1 MKNMKYDQPVDLD
14 AIPPRGRQAL
24 PTLDVVTELQK
35 ITDGFGKR
43 QIPDDIPQEYRTI
56 IEGIKSGQLDVLRS
70 CTEAVQMSEGL
81 IDQIVNRVR
90 DHNAYMARE
99 KKIASK
105 LTEKYK
111 GLWKAVEAELSEEE
125 ANNALPEG
133 AGA

>member
-1 MKNMKYDQPVDLD
+1 
-14 AIPPRGRQAL
+14 
-24 PTLDVVTELQK
+24 
-35 ITDGFGKR
+35 
-43 QIPDDIPQEYRTI
+43 
-56 IEGIKSGQLDVLRS
+56 
-70 CTEAVQMSEGL
+70 MSEGL

-125 ANNALPEG
+125 ANDALPEG

>member
-1 MKNMKYDQPVDLD
+1 MKMKYDQPVDLD
-14 AIPPRGRQAL
+14 AIPQRGRQAL
-24 PTLDVVTELQK
+24 PVLDVVTELQK
-35 ITDGFGKR
+35 ITESFGKR
-43 QIPDDIPQEYRTI
+43 QIPDDIPKEYRTI
-56 IEGIKSGQLDVLRS
+56 IEGIKNGQLDVLRS

-125 ANNALPEG
+125 ANDALPEG